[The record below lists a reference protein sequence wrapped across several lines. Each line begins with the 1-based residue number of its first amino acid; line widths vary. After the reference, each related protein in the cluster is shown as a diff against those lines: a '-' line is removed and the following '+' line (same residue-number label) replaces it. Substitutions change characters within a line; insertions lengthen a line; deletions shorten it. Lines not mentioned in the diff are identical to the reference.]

1 MLLRQTSN
9 SNSCDFNYLFI
20 LWFIAIHFVAYKV
33 QHFICNFYCN
43 NVQKHQPRCYVNA
56 KQWDTYLDH
65 TDAYFKT
72 LRILTITFCR
82 RPKWTELLL
91 RDTFFFSNNFFAS
104 NYILQ
109 FFLLFHICVTH
120 LNYELFGSAEKHLP
134 SMSFWI
140 VPWHYCDKLTG
151 NLF

>member
-1 MLLRQTSN
+1 MECYSDKPQTLILVISIT
-9 SNSCDFNYLFI
+9 YLFYDLLLFTLLHIKCNISYAISIVTMFRNTSQDAMWMPNNEIHIEIIQMHI
-20 LWFIAIHFVAYKV
+20 LI
-33 QHFICNFYCN
+33 
-43 NVQKHQPRCYVNA
+43 
-56 KQWDTYLDH
+56 
-65 TDAYFKT
+65 
-72 LRILTITFCR
+72 TICR
-82 RPKWTELLL
+82 RSKWTELLL